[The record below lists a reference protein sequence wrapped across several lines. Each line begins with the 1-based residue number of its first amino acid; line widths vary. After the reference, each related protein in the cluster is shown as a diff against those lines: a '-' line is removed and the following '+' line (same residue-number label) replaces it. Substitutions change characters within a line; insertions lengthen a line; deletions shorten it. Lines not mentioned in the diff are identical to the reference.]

1 MRWMTASS
9 PNPETDSERFLRL
22 ITNALP
28 SLGLWARLRLEGA
41 LRRRLEPEDL
51 VQETCVRAFVSF
63 HNYDA
68 AKGSFRS
75 WVFGIANHTLLRE
88 LREMHR
94 RGPHAARVLDNSEH
108 GPELDALTAS
118 LTSITSVAIRNE
130 KLQALA
136 AEIERIDEVDRWIVI
151 YRGLEELPFAEV
163 AARVSMHPEAVRTR
177 WRRVLEQL
185 RGSDGLVRFFGE

>member
-1 MRWMTASS
+1 MAESS
-9 PNPETDSERFLRL
+9 PDPGTDSEQFLRL
-22 ITNALP
+22 IAGVLP

-41 LRRRLEPEDL
+41 LRHRLEPEDL

-63 HNYDA
+63 HNYSA
-68 AKGSFRS
+68 SKGSFRS
-75 WVFGIANHTLLRE
+75 WVFGVANHTLLRE
-88 LREMHR
+88 LREMQR
-94 RGPHAARVLDNSEH
+94 RRPEAARELDTSQH

-118 LTSITSVAIRNE
+118 LTSITSVAVRNE
-130 KLQALA
+130 QLTALA
-136 AEIERIDEVDRWIVI
+136 AEVEGLDEIDRWILV

-185 RGSDGLVRFFGE
+185 RYSDGLVPFLDE